1 MCIFFYNLE
10 KIDAQ
15 KEDQQTEKQA
25 QTEENDSER
34 PPVKTMKGM
43 ETSKPEEQET
53 KPENKITD
61 QKEFCSNQKL
71 LDNGGCLCHIYSF
84 SGCI

>member
-1 MCIFFYNLE
+1 MCIVFCNLE
-10 KIDAQ
+10 KRDPQ
-15 KEDQQTEKQA
+15 KEDQQTEKK
-25 QTEENDSER
+25 TEENDSER
-34 PPVKTMKGM
+34 LRAKTLKMM

-71 LDNGGCLCHIYSF
+71 LDNGGCLSHL
-84 SGCI
+84 